1 MDFQLTEEQ
10 KSLKALAKE
19 FCKREVPN
27 GPIQSWRELMTKR
40 NVEDRDRVPWQWIR
54 KLHEVGLK
62 QLTAPEK
69 YGGGGAGALTAFV
82 VAEELTRL
90 GGGIGLVAKQFFTSW
105 EYLGAVTNEEQQDEF
120 FPQIMKNPDFIFAS
134 AQSEGEAFGDIILP
148 YDEPGKVMKTFAY
161 RHGNEYIIN
170 GEKQWCTGG
179 AVADLFLVHART
191 DKNAPISKGQSMFL
205 VPAKTPGISVVRN
218 NDIFLPHFL
227 PNSVIHFEDVRV
239 PVRYLVGEENKG
251 WGYMWRGVYR
261 QAFCTMS
268 TFVGDAQ
275 ALFEYVRDFTK
286 QRIGGGKPIIEH
298 GNVGPLVT
306 EMAIIIEAA
315 RLLCLSGCW
324 RLDQQHNAGGEQGAA
339 GMSFVIDTT
348 RSYVLQAMVRIGQ
361 LATEVLG
368 GLGAT
373 GEAPLEAFLD
383 RTFGTYH
390 GQGTPSFRY
399 YMAARQVD
407 DFVPTGYYEEAEWNL

>member
-1 MDFQLTEEQ
+1 
-10 KSLKALAKE
+10 
-19 FCKREVPN
+19 
-27 GPIQSWRELMTKR
+27 
-40 NVEDRDRVPWQWIR
+40 
-54 KLHEVGLK
+54 
-62 QLTAPEK
+62 
-69 YGGGGAGALTAFV
+69 
-82 VAEELTRL
+82 
-90 GGGIGLVAKQFFTSW
+90 
-105 EYLGAVTNEEQQDEF
+105 
-120 FPQIMKNPDFIFAS
+120 
-134 AQSEGEAFGDIILP
+134 
-148 YDEPGKVMKTFAY
+148 
-161 RHGNEYIIN
+161 
-170 GEKQWCTGG
+170 
-179 AVADLFLVHART
+179 
-191 DKNAPISKGQSMFL
+191 MFL

-268 TFVGDAQ
+268 TLVGDAQ

-361 LATEVLG
+361 LAAEVLG

-383 RTFGTYH
+383 RTFGGYH
-390 GQGTPSFRY
+390 GEGTPVFRFYNVYSNTAPKKFCKCIYHNRCLLCRTSCPGLRNIFTERILSRRVPICPGKSF
-399 YMAARQVD
+399 
-407 DFVPTGYYEEAEWNL
+407 